1 VRYDAAPE
9 EKTEMTKRTK
19 TKTAAVVEDSMAVDL
34 AVLAKRINRHRLDLR
49 MTWPNYARHM
59 ELPQSTIYK
68 IAQGSTTRPH
78 ALTVDLILQK
88 LAAHQELAGQ

>member
-1 VRYDAAPE
+1 MA
-9 EKTEMTKRTK
+9 KRTKAK
-19 TKTAAVVEDSMAVDL
+19 TKTAAAPVEVAQAAAAEDPMAVDL
-34 AVLAKRINRHRLDLR
+34 VVLAKRINRHRLDLR
-49 MTWPNYARHM
+49 MTWPAYARHM

-88 LAAHQELAGQ
+88 LAAAVPVGLQ